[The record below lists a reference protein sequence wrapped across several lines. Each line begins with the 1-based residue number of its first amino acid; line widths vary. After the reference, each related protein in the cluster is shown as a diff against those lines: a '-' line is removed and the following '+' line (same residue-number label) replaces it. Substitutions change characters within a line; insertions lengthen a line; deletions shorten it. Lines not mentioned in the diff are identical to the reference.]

1 MTFIKATSTVQH
13 EEYQHPEQG
22 HHLNTEDVVD
32 LLPATDHADNA
43 CIISNLK
50 LQLET
55 SKQTIISLQDELKK
69 KDSDINVVTA
79 DVNKLKTAMVT
90 LISEREAD
98 KKCVD
103 QLQTDLEAVDN
114 GCGAVVSE
122 FKEQIKAVEGKLT
135 EANSEV

>member
-1 MTFIKATSTVQH
+1 M
-13 EEYQHPEQG
+13 
-22 HHLNTEDVVD
+22 
-32 LLPATDHADNA
+32 
-43 CIISNLK
+43 
-50 LQLET
+50 QLET

-69 KDSDINVVTA
+69 KDSDIKVVTA

-122 FKEQIKAVEGKLT
+122 FKEQIKAVEDKLT
-135 EANSEV
+135 EANCEV